1 MNKKDELNFAI
12 IACLTLGLA
21 PFVPEPHIVGK
32 LRWLAGGGVGM
43 KTMDYLDLAWHSLP
57 WIFLFFVVIKK
68 ALKNK
73 SKATKKSNSTI
84 IK

>member
-1 MNKKDELNFAI
+1 MNKKDELNLAI

-32 LRWLAGGGVGM
+32 LRWLFGGGVGM
-43 KTMDYLDLAWHSLP
+43 ETMDYFDLIWHSLP
-57 WIFLFFVVIKK
+57 WIFLFYVLIKK

-73 SKATKKSNSTI
+73 SKGTEEPNATFTK
-84 IK
+84 